1 MSESILSD
9 LESNN
14 VRYSITLNSEDI
26 LLLISQ
32 IREMVKKEIHLEYK
46 RKLSEEYLTREELLV
61 MFKITKS
68 VLNKWNRND
77 FLVPVKVGGK
87 SLYRKSDVMRIV
99 SKKKEETPTR
109 EQTRRMA

>member
-1 MSESILSD
+1 MSESIISD

-14 VRYSITLNSEDI
+14 IRYSITLNSED
-26 LLLISQ
+26 LLQLFSQ

-68 VLNKWNRND
+68 VLNKWNRTD

-99 SKKKEETPTR
+99 SNKEEETTTKR
-109 EQTRRMA
+109 QTRRMV

>member
-1 MSESILSD
+1 
-9 LESNN
+9 
-14 VRYSITLNSEDI
+14 
-26 LLLISQ
+26 
-32 IREMVKKEIHLEYK
+32 
-46 RKLSEEYLTREELLV
+46 